1 VSSRSYPLDRDEA
14 ERAAGF
20 VLDHPGA
27 DGVEVLFTGS
37 SSGLTR
43 FANSEIIQNT
53 HRDEIRAFVRVN
65 TNGRA
70 ASASTNQ
77 LDADHMRAAAASA
90 LEAAAASPP
99 DPDFPGFAS
108 PQTVGRPEALFR
120 WDESTAT
127 TTPSERA
134 EAVRG
139 ILSVTRGSNTSG
151 IYETG
156 AYAYAVVNSEGVDCF
171 DAYTRCTTTCLV
183 DREGATGWGEDSSYS
198 ASEVDHLAAARRS
211 SNKALSGAAPRDA
224 EPGTYEVVLEPS
236 AVAVMIDY
244 LSYSGCGAKQ
254 VIEGDSFLAT
264 KAGKV
269 VAEPLVTVADEAS
282 HPSSIGIAF
291 DFEGVPRKTVR
302 IIDDGVATGP
312 VTDLRTARQLGTTS
326 TGHSSGSAEYGPY
339 ASNPVLLGG
348 DKSLEELIAGVSSG
362 FLVTR
367 FWYVNILDRPSTLL
381 TGMTRDGTFRIEN
394 GEVTTPVHNFR
405 FSNSVLDMLSNAE
418 GIGRDVA
425 SFPPDFG
432 AFGSTAAPALRV
444 SEFTF
449 SSTTSH

>member
-1 VSSRSYPLDRDEA
+1 MKSDYPLDRDRVM
-14 ERAAGF
+14 RAADH
-20 VLDHPGA
+20 VLGYPAA
-27 DGVEVLFTGS
+27 DGVEVLFSGS
-37 SSGLTR
+37 ASGLTR

-53 HRDEIRAFVRVN
+53 HREELRAFVRVH
-65 TNGRA
+65 TRGRV

-77 LDADHMRAAAASA
+77 FDAEHMRAAAASA
-90 LEAAAASPP
+90 LEAAEASLP
-99 DPDFPGFAS
+99 DPDFPGLAS
-108 PQTVGRPEALFR
+108 PDTVGRAEGLFR
-120 WDESTAT
+120 WDDPTAA

-134 EAVRG
+134 EAVTG
-139 ILSVTRGSNTSG
+139 ILSVTRGGNTSG

-183 DREGATGWGEDSSYS
+183 DRDGATGWGEDSSYS
-198 ASEVDHLAAARRS
+198 ASSVDHLSAARRS
-211 SNKALSGAAPRDA
+211 SEKALAGASPQHA
-224 EPGTYEVVLEPS
+224 EPGRYEVVLEAP
-236 AVAVMIDY
+236 AVSVMIDY

-264 KAGKV
+264 KAGEV
-269 VAEPLVTVADEAS
+269 VAEPRVTVADEAS
-282 HPSSIGIAF
+282 HPRSVGIGF
-291 DFEGVPRKTVR
+291 DFEGVPRQTVR
-302 IIDDGVATGP
+302 IIDDGVAKGP
-312 VTDLRTARQLGTTS
+312 VTDLRTARQLGTVT

-339 ASNPVLLGG
+339 ASNPVLVGG
-348 DKSLEELIAGVSSG
+348 DKSLEQLISEVSSG

-367 FWYVNILDRPSTLL
+367 FHYVNILDRPTTLL

-405 FSNSVLDMLSNAE
+405 FSNTVLDMLGDVE
-418 GIGRDVA
+418 GIGIEVA

-444 SEFTF
+444 AGFTF

>member
-1 VSSRSYPLDRDEA
+1 MTAAYPLDRDEL
-14 ERAAGF
+14 RAAAGY

-37 SSGLTR
+37 ASGLTR

-53 HRDEIRAFVRVN
+53 HREEIRAFVRVHSN
-65 TNGRA
+65 NRV

-90 LEAAAASPP
+90 LEAAGASLP
-99 DPDFPGFAS
+99 DPDFPGLAS
-108 PQTVGRPEALFR
+108 PDSVGRPEGLFR
-120 WDESTAT
+120 WDGSTAA
-127 TTPSERA
+127 TTPSQRA

-139 ILSVTRGSNTSG
+139 ILSVTRGGNTSG

-156 AYAYAVVNSEGVDCF
+156 AYAYSVINSEGVDCF

-183 DREGATGWGEDSSYS
+183 DRGGATGWGEDSSY
-198 ASEVDHLAAARRS
+198 ASGEVDHIAAARRS
-211 SNKALSGAAPRDA
+211 SEKSLAGADPQSA
-224 EPGTYEVVLEPS
+224 EPGKYEVVLEAS
-236 AVAVMIDY
+236 AVAMMIDY

-264 KAGKV
+264 KAGEV
-269 VAEPLVTVADEAS
+269 VAEPRVTVTDEAS
-282 HPSSIGIAF
+282 HPCSVGIGF

-302 IIDDGVATGP
+302 IIDDGVAKQP

-348 DKSLEELIAGVSSG
+348 NETLDELISEVSSG

-367 FWYVNILDRPSTLL
+367 FHYVNILDRPSTLL
-381 TGMTRDGTFRIEN
+381 TGMTRDGTFRIEK

-405 FSNSVLDMLSNAE
+405 FSNSVLDMLANAE
-418 GIGRDVA
+418 GIGREVA

-432 AFGSTAAPALRV
+432 AFGSTAAPPLRV